1 MCEDTFID
9 RAERFWEKNING
21 KILLILVLENWLS
34 RCTRVDPAN
43 GLCNVPVM
51 LCNCPFRYL
60 RSTLYQRIMK
70 LLTEIMDRKQSF
82 LYLKV

>member
-1 MCEDTFID
+1 VPE
-9 RAERFWEKNING
+9 
-21 KILLILVLENWLS
+21 L
-34 RCTRVDPAN
+34 DPAN

-51 LCNCPFRYL
+51 LCNCQFRYL

-70 LLTEIMDRKQSF
+70 LLTEIIDRKKSF